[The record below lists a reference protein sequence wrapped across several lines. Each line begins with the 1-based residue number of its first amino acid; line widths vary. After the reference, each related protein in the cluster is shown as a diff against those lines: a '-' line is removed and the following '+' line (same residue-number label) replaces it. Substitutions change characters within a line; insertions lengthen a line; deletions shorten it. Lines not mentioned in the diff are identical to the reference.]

1 MLRTPFKHR
10 AHYVFDYKP
19 RFYNPRKERLDQL
32 KKEIEAENNS
42 ETSYSLGLSRTNLK
56 EHWQRTKSD
65 SSDKNTTI
73 RLAVILS
80 ILVGIVA
87 WLFELH
93 TLL

>member
-1 MLRTPFKHR
+1 MFKTPFKQR
-10 AHYVFDYKP
+10 SHYVFDYKP

-56 EHWQRTKSD
+56 EHWQRAKSD
-65 SSDKNTTI
+65 SSDIKTTR
-73 RLAVILS
+73 RLAIILS